1 MKLRRSVAHCM
12 LALGTLACSS
22 MIFANASNQ
31 GYYRAPALHDQTL
44 VFTAEGDLWTTEL
57 SQNQNQTK
65 ASRLTSLAAEELD
78 ATISKDGKW
87 VAYTANYEGATE
99 VYVMPIEGGV
109 AKRVS
114 FENSRVR
121 LQGWTA
127 SGEVLYSTD
136 NAFGPANFWV
146 LKTVDPQTLTITD
159 LPLAD
164 AIEGTI
170 DDKGEYV
177 YFTQF
182 GLQVSGDNVKVYR
195 GGAKGEIWR
204 YKLGS
209 KQEAQQLTATH
220 DGSVKQPMLSNG
232 RVYFVSDQSGNDNIW
247 SMTVDGKDFIQH
259 TKYTD
264 WQVRDAQ
271 LNNGRI
277 VFQQGADIKLLN
289 LANFTESTLDI
300 ELTSDFTHRREQWV
314 NDPMDYATSTV
325 FSHQGDNVVITAR
338 SHVAIAS
345 NDGRRLVQIDSP
357 ADSRVRDALL
367 SDDGKWVYGISDAS
381 GEQEIWQYP
390 ADGSAGAKQLT
401 KDGSTLRTSLLL
413 SPNGRY
419 LVHDDYMGNVW
430 LYDLSRNNNQKIIQ
444 NGEGLGPYQD
454 ITWSG
459 DSQFIALTKAEIGK
473 QRPQIVLYSINE
485 SKAQTLT
492 SDKYESFSPSFS
504 HDGKWLYFLSN
515 REFKATPDSPWGDRN
530 MGPIFDKRTQVFA
543 LALDAKASFPFAKP
557 TELTVIKD
565 AKKAD
570 SKDQDTPAKVKV
582 EWDGLNQRLW
592 QVPVDAGNYNSL
604 VATKDKLYLLDGSQD
619 KSELKLIKFDP
630 LNIKVDTFSEDVGQ
644 YSLSKDGSKIM
655 LRKQSDPKNLLI
667 VDAGDKLP
675 SDVSRA
681 KVSTDQW
688 QLSISPPQEWQQIF
702 EDAWLMH
709 RDSFFDPK
717 MRGVDWQAAKAKYQ
731 PLVDRLT
738 DRNELNDI
746 FMQMMGELN
755 SLHSQVRGGDI
766 AQDADAAKA
775 AALGARLT
783 QTDKGV
789 VISHIYQTDPELPL
803 SASPLARIEVDAQ
816 EGDVIASLNG
826 KKVTNI
832 ADVTQLLRN
841 QGNKQVLL
849 GLVRGKTAINT
860 IVTPHDIGTDAKLR
874 YLDWV
879 EHNGDKVAKASKGN
893 IGYLHLYAMGS
904 GDVESF
910 AREFYTNYD
919 KEGLI
924 IDVRRNRGGNID
936 SWIIEKLLR
945 RAWAFWQPTHGST
958 NANMQQTFRGHLV
971 VLADQ
976 MTYSDGETFS
986 AGIRALNI
994 APIIGKQTAG
1004 AGVWLSGR
1012 NSVTDKGMARV
1023 AEYPQY
1029 AIDGRWI
1036 VEGHGVEPDIE
1047 VDNLP
1052 YATFSGKDAQLEA
1065 AISYLKDE
1073 LVQQPIK
1080 PLSGLPIP
1088 KTGSAADIKTK

>member
-1 MKLRRSVAHCM
+1 MKLRRSVTHCM

-22 MIFANASNQ
+22 MIFAHASNQ

-44 VFTAEGDLWTTEL
+44 VFTAEGDLWTTTL
-57 SQNQNQTK
+57 NQTK
-65 ASRLTSLAAEELD
+65 ASRLTSLTAEELD

-87 VAYTANYEGATE
+87 VAYTANYEGANE
-99 VYVMPIEGGV
+99 VYVMPIAGGV

-127 SGEVLYSTD
+127 AGEVLYSTD

-146 LKTVDPQTLTITD
+146 LKTVNPQTLTVTD

-164 AIEGTI
+164 AVEGVI

-182 GLQVSGDNVKVYR
+182 GLQVSGDNAKVYR

-204 YKLGS
+204 YKIGS
-209 KQEAQQLTATH
+209 KQEAQQLTTTH
-220 DGSVKQPMLSNG
+220 EGSVKQPMLWQQ

-247 SMTVDGKDFIQH
+247 SMSVDGTDIKQH
-259 TKYTD
+259 TQYTQ

-271 LNNGRI
+271 LDNGRI

-289 LANFTESTLDI
+289 LADMAESTLDI
-300 ELTSDFTHRREQWV
+300 ELTSDFAHRREQWV

-325 FSHQGDNVVITAR
+325 FAQQGDNVVITAR

-357 ADSRVRDALL
+357 ANSRVRDALL
-367 SDDGKWVYGISDAS
+367 SSDGKWVYGISDAS

-401 KDGSTLRTSLLL
+401 KDGNTLRTSLTL

-430 LYDLSRNNNQKIIQ
+430 LLDLTRNNNQKIIK

-454 ITWSG
+454 IKWSA
-459 DSQFIALTKAEIGK
+459 DSQFIALTKSEIGK

-492 SDKYESFSPSFS
+492 TDKYESFSPSFS

-515 REFKATPDSPWGDRN
+515 REFKANPGSPWGDRN
-530 MGPIFDKRTQVFA
+530 MGPIFDKRTQIFA
-543 LALDAKASFPFAKP
+543 LALDAKATFPFAKP
-557 TELTVIKD
+557 TELTVNKGTNN
-565 AKKAD
+565 AD
-570 SKDQDTPAKVKV
+570 KKDQDNPAKTTVD
-582 EWDGLNQRLW
+582 WDGLNQRLW
-592 QVPVDAGNYNSL
+592 QVPVDAGNYSSL
-604 VATKDKLYLLDGSQD
+604 TATKDKLYLLDGHQD
-619 KSELKLIKFDP
+619 KSELKLVKFDALQP
-630 LNIKVDTFSEDVGQ
+630 KVDTFSDDVGQ
-644 YSLSKDGSKIM
+644 YALAKDGSKLM
-655 LRKQSDPKNLLI
+655 LRKKSDPKNIMI

-675 SDVSRA
+675 SDVSNA
-681 KVSTDQW
+681 KVSTEQW
-688 QLSISPPQEWQQIF
+688 QLSISPQQEWQQIF

-709 RDSFFDPK
+709 RDSFFDPN

-746 FMQMMGELN
+746 FIQMMGELN

-766 AQDADAAKA
+766 DQDKDAAKA

-789 VISHIYQTDPELPL
+789 VISHIYQTDSELPL
-803 SASPLARIEVDAQ
+803 SGSPLARIEVDAQ
-816 EGDVIASLNG
+816 EGDIIRAING
-826 KKVTNI
+826 KNVDSV

-849 GLVRGKTAINT
+849 GLQRGKTVLNT
-860 IVTPHDIGTDAKLR
+860 VVIPHDIGTDAKVR

-879 EHNGDKVAKASKGN
+879 EHNGAKVAKASKGN

-904 GDVESF
+904 GDIESF

-919 KEGLI
+919 KDGLI

-1073 LVQQPIK
+1073 LVQQPIS
-1080 PLSGLPIP
+1080 PLQGLPMP
-1088 KTGSAADIKTK
+1088 KTGKAGDIKAK

>member
-1 MKLRRSVAHCM
+1 MKLRRSVTHCM

-44 VFTAEGDLWTTEL
+44 VFTAEGDLWTTQL
-57 SQNQNQTK
+57 NQTK
-65 ASRLTSLAAEELD
+65 ASRLTSLTAEELD

-99 VYVMPIEGGV
+99 VYVMPIAGGV

-127 SGEVLYSTD
+127 AGEVLYSTD

-146 LKTVDPQTLTITD
+146 LKTVNPQTLTVTD

-164 AIEGTI
+164 AVEGVI

-182 GLQVSGDNVKVYR
+182 GLQVSGDNAKVYR

-209 KQEAQQLTATH
+209 KQEAQQLTTAH
-220 DGSVKQPMLSNG
+220 EGSVKQPMVWQQ

-247 SMTVDGKDFIQH
+247 SMSIDGTDIKQH
-259 TKYTD
+259 TQYSQ

-271 LNNGRI
+271 LDNGRI

-289 LANFTESTLDI
+289 LADMAESTLDI
-300 ELTSDFTHRREQWV
+300 ELTSDFAHRREQWV

-325 FSHQGDNVVITAR
+325 FAQQGDNVVITAR
-338 SHVAIAS
+338 SHVAVAS
-345 NDGRRLVQIDSP
+345 NDGRRLIQIATP
-357 ADSRVRDALL
+357 ANSRVRDALL
-367 SDDGKWVYGISDAS
+367 SSDGKWVYGISDAS

-401 KDGSTLRTSLLL
+401 KNGNTLRTSLTL

-419 LVHDDYMGNVW
+419 LAHDDYMGNVW
-430 LYDLSRNNNQKIIQ
+430 LLDLTRSNNQKIIE

-454 ITWSG
+454 IKWSG
-459 DSQFIALTKAEIGK
+459 DSQFIALTKLEIGK
-473 QRPQIVLYSINE
+473 QRPQIVLYSVNE
-485 SKAQTLT
+485 SKSQTLT
-492 SDKYESFSPSFS
+492 TDKYESFSPSFS

-515 REFKATPDSPWGDRN
+515 REFKANPGSPWGDRN
-530 MGPIFDKRTQVFA
+530 MGPIFDKRTQIFA
-543 LALDAKASFPFAKP
+543 LALDPKATFPFAKP
-557 TELTVIKD
+557 TELTANKS
-565 AKKAD
+565 AKTAD
-570 SKDQDTPAKVKV
+570 KKDQDSPAKTKV
-582 EWDGLNQRLW
+582 DWDGLNQRLW
-592 QVPVDAGNYNSL
+592 QVPVDAGNYSSL
-604 VATKDKLYLLDGSQD
+604 TATKDKLYLLDGHQG
-619 KSELKLIKFDP
+619 KSELKLVKFDVQQP
-630 LNIKVDTFSEDVGQ
+630 KAETFSDDVGQ
-644 YSLSKDGSKIM
+644 YALAKDGRKLM
-655 LRKQSDPKNLLI
+655 LRKKSDPKNIMI

-675 SDVSRA
+675 SDVSKA
-681 KVSTDQW
+681 KVSTEQW
-688 QLSISPPQEWQQIF
+688 QLSISPQQEWQQIF

-746 FMQMMGELN
+746 FVQMMGELN

-766 AQDADAAKA
+766 DKNTDAAKA

-789 VISHIYQTDPELPL
+789 VISHIYQTDNELPL
-803 SASPLARIEVDAQ
+803 SGSPLARIEVDAQ
-816 EGDVIASLNG
+816 EGDVIRAING
-826 KKVTNI
+826 KKVDSV

-841 QGNKQVLL
+841 QGDKQVLI
-849 GLVRGKTAINT
+849 GLQRGKTALNT
-860 IVTPHDIGTDAKLR
+860 VVTPHDIRTDAKLR

-879 EHNGDKVAKASKGN
+879 EHNGAKVAKASKGN

-904 GDVESF
+904 GDIESF

-919 KEGLI
+919 KDGLI

-1073 LVQQPIK
+1073 LVQQPIT
-1080 PLSGLPIP
+1080 PLQGLPMP
-1088 KTGSAADIKTK
+1088 KTGKAGDIKTK

>member
-1 MKLRRSVAHCM
+1 MKLRRSVTHCM

-22 MIFANASNQ
+22 ITFVHAANQ

-44 VFTAEGDLWTTEL
+44 VFTAEGDLWTTQL
-57 SQNQNQTK
+57 NQTK
-65 ASRLTSLAAEELD
+65 ASRLTSLTAEELD

-87 VAYTANYEGATE
+87 VAYTANYEGASE
-99 VYVMPIEGGV
+99 VYVMPIAGGV

-121 LQGWTA
+121 LQGWTEA
-127 SGEVLYSTD
+127 GEVLYSTD

-146 LKTVDPQTLTITD
+146 LKTVNPNTLTVTD

-164 AIEGTI
+164 AVEGVI

-182 GLQVSGDNVKVYR
+182 GLQVSGDNAKVYR

-204 YKLGS
+204 YKIGS
-209 KQEAQQLTATH
+209 KQEAQQLTITH
-220 DGSVKQPMLSNG
+220 EGSVKLPMLWQQ

-247 SMTVDGKDFIQH
+247 SMSLDGKDVKQH
-259 TKYTD
+259 TQYTQ

-271 LNNGRI
+271 LDNGRI

-289 LANFTESTLDI
+289 LADMAQSTLDI
-300 ELTSDFTHRREQWV
+300 ELTSDFAHRREQWV
-314 NDPMDYATSTV
+314 NDPMEYATSTV
-325 FSHQGDNVVITAR
+325 LSPQGDNVVITAR

-367 SDDGKWVYGISDAS
+367 SDDGKWVYAISDAS

-401 KDGSTLRTSLLL
+401 KDGNTLRTSLSL

-430 LYDLSRNNNQKIIQ
+430 LLDLTRNNSQKIMS

-454 ITWSG
+454 IKWSA
-459 DSQFIALTKAEIGK
+459 DSQFIALTQSKIGK

-492 SDKYESFSPSFS
+492 TDKYESFSPSFS

-515 REFKATPDSPWGDRN
+515 REFKANPGSPWGDRN
-530 MGPIFDKRTQVFA
+530 MGPIFDKRTQIFA
-543 LALDAKASFPFAKP
+543 LALDAKAAFPFAKP
-557 TELTVIKD
+557 TELTVNKGTNN
-565 AKKAD
+565 AD
-570 SKDQDTPAKVKV
+570 KKDQDNPAKIKV
-582 EWDGLNQRLW
+582 DWDGLNQRLW

-604 VATKDKLYLLDGSQD
+604 TATKDKLYLLDGDQD
-619 KSELKLIKFDP
+619 NSELKLIKFDALQP
-630 LNIKVDTFSEDVGQ
+630 KVDTFSDDVGQ
-644 YSLSKDGSKIM
+644 YALAKDGSKLM
-655 LRKQSDPKNLLI
+655 LRKKSDPKNIMI

-675 SDVSRA
+675 SDVSNA
-681 KVSTDQW
+681 KVSTAQW
-688 QLSISPPQEWQQIF
+688 QLSISPQQEWQQIF

-709 RDSFFDPK
+709 RDSFFDPN

-746 FMQMMGELN
+746 FVQMMGELN

-766 AQDADAAKA
+766 DQDKEAAKA

-789 VISHIYQTDPELPL
+789 VISHIYQTDSELPL
-803 SASPLARIEVDAQ
+803 SGSPLGRIEVDAQ
-816 EGDVIASLNG
+816 EGDVIRAING
-826 KKVTNI
+826 KNVASV

-841 QGNKQVLL
+841 QANKQVLL
-849 GLVRGKTAINT
+849 GLQRGKAALNT
-860 IVTPHDIGTDAKLR
+860 VVTPHDISADAKLR

-879 EHNGDKVAKASKGN
+879 EHNGAKVAEASKGN

-904 GDVESF
+904 DDIESF

-919 KEGLI
+919 KDGLI

-958 NANMQQTFRGHLV
+958 HANMQQTFRGHLV

-986 AGIRALNI
+986 AGVRALNI

-1012 NSVTDKGMARV
+1012 NSVTDNGMARV

-1073 LVQQPIK
+1073 LVQQPIA
-1080 PLSGLPIP
+1080 PLQGLPMP
-1088 KTGSAADIKTK
+1088 KTGKADDIKAN